1 MIRPAR
7 CHCPLCDNGVWCRR
21 RNDLMMKYNSDILS
35 RLHEE
40 LLQTLREVV
49 RVCDEASI
57 PYFIQGGTAIGA
69 HFSRA
74 SCRGTTTS
82 IWA

>member
-7 CHCPLCDNGVWCRR
+7 CRCSLCDNGVWCRR

-49 RVCDEASI
+49 RVCD
-57 PYFIQGGTAIGA
+57 
-69 HFSRA
+69 
-74 SCRGTTTS
+74 
-82 IWA
+82 